1 MDNTLRESRELD
13 QLFDFVLQ
21 QRMMMNRTNNNNN
34 NSNFNDDD
42 DDDYRYSLDHSNKQ
56 ISKPVIITE
65 REWRDIEMQVRS
77 RAKGYQGFGECA
89 IWYFK
94 SFLSLLSLLLTFI

>member
-1 MDNTLRESRELD
+1 MDSMDNTLRESRELD

-34 NSNFNDDD
+34 NNNNNFNDDN
-42 DDDYRYSLDHSNKQ
+42 DYRYSLDHSDKH

-65 REWRDIEMQVRS
+65 REWRDIEMQVRT

-89 IWYFK
+89 IWYF
-94 SFLSLLSLLLTFI
+94 

>member
-21 QRMMMNRTNNNNN
+21 QRMMMNRTNNNNT
-34 NSNFNDDD
+34 SNFNDDD
-42 DDDYRYSLDHSNKQ
+42 DNNDYRYSLDHSNKQ

-65 REWRDIEMQVRS
+65 REWRDIEMQVRT

-89 IWYFK
+89 IWYF
-94 SFLSLLSLLLTFI
+94 